1 MINLNYSKI
10 PQKKSKQISNEAHRS
25 SLESSLVAK
34 EQVAT
39 QVQLN
44 QDTQPDQEFNRRA
57 LFLRFNARP
66 LDIIN
71 QCKQEGIDIT

>member
-1 MINLNYSKI
+1 MINLNYSTS
-10 PQKKSKQISNEAHRS
+10 PQKKSKQIPNEAHLG
-25 SLESSLVAK
+25 SLKSTEVAK

-57 LFLRFNARP
+57 PFLRFNARP